1 VGFQQNFKLKRQ
13 WCNQT
18 AAIGQK
24 NDAVILAAYANNRNM
39 ILHCPK
45 NFGGTQTW
53 PENKVACMWGMGTQA
68 VSILINLN
76 SALTNNC
83 NIIVLTVN
91 KLSGCTTAQEVEDI
105 PIPVANRLV
114 RFKGS
119 AIFIP
124 GLVLQNAIITS
135 NTNDSF
141 DLIPLMN

>member
-1 VGFQQNFKLKRQ
+1 
-13 WCNQT
+13 
-18 AAIGQK
+18 
-24 NDAVILAAYANNRNM
+24 
-39 ILHCPK
+39 
-45 NFGGTQTW
+45 
-53 PENKVACMWGMGTQA
+53 MGTQA